1 MSQLPHLA
9 SADSAAI
16 PRRALILA
24 GGGMRVAWQAGVLRA
39 LAEEGL
45 TFAHGDG
52 TSGGI
57 MNLAMLLSG
66 LSPVEMCDRW
76 RTLDPRHF
84 SSFLPLE
91 QYLHGPQLKA
101 LGDARGVTE
110 KVFPHLGIDVAK
122 INASTGMEGTF
133 NVCNYSRKTNEAIPH
148 QRVDLDLLVAC
159 MSLPIFMPAVHKDGA
174 WYTDSVWIKDANLI
188 EAVRRG
194 ADELWLIWCI
204 GNTDEYRFG
213 AFNQYVHMI
222 ELAANG
228 SLFEEF
234 ERIQEVNER
243 RARGETLYGH
253 TRPVRLHVIRPDY
266 PLPLDPDYFL
276 GRIDGPTLV
285 DLGYADAKR
294 YLAHCSPDGLP
305 FTPDATKMKN
315 PTVGFT
321 FRETMSGH
329 FALGETAPRAG
340 ATAGSAAGTS
350 LAMHATILIDDLDRF
365 IDDPAHLGRIAG
377 NIDFAPFGQ
386 AIPSTRG
393 VFNLFSPGDDPK
405 MKLMIYELGFE
416 HGGQPHYL
424 AGHKEVKDDPGLDL
438 WKDTTTL
445 FTTLHR
451 GDDKT
456 APVIGAGVLS
466 LSPIGLAKLVGT
478 MHVTGTDLTSE
489 QAKALARFGKFFMGD
504 LWDSYIAKIH
514 KA

>member
-1 MSQLPHLA
+1 MKHVPFFAPPS
-9 SADSAAI
+9 SNGG

-39 LAEEGL
+39 LAEEKL

-84 SSFLPLE
+84 SSFFPLE
-91 QYLHGPQLKA
+91 EYLHGPQLKA
-101 LGDARGVTE
+101 LGDARGVRE
-110 KVFPHLGIDVAK
+110 KVFPHLGIDVAE

-133 NVCNYSRKTNEAIPH
+133 NVCNYTRKTNEVIPH
-148 QRVDLDLLVAC
+148 QRVDLDLLVAG
-159 MSLPIFMPAVHKDGA
+159 MSLPIFMPAVQKDGA

-194 ADELWLIWCI
+194 ADELWLVWCI
-204 GNTDEYRFG
+204 GNTSEYKLG

-228 SLFEEF
+228 SLFEELGQ
-234 ERIQEVNER
+234 IGEVNER
-243 RARGETLYGH
+243 RARGEAVYGH
-253 TRPVRLHVIRPDY
+253 TRSVRLHVIRPEY

-294 YLAHCSPDGLP
+294 YLATRAPDGLP
-305 FTPDATKMKN
+305 LTPDVTKMKN
-315 PTVGFT
+315 PTLGFT

-329 FALGETAPRAG
+329 FALGETIPQAG
-340 ATAGSAAGTS
+340 EKSGRDAGTEM
-350 LAMHATILIDDLDRF
+350 AMHATILIDDLDNF
-365 IDDPAHLGRIAG
+365 ITDRDHLGRIAG
-377 NIDFAPFGQ
+377 NVDFAPFGK
-386 AIPSTRG
+386 AIPATRG
-393 VFNLFSPGDDPK
+393 VFNLFSPADDPK
-405 MKLMIYELGFE
+405 MKLMVYELAFE
-416 HGGQPHYL
+416 HDGQRYYL

-438 WKDTTTL
+438 WKDSTTL

-451 GDDKT
+451 GDGKD
-456 APVIGAGVLS
+456 APVIGAGILS
-466 LSPIGLAKLVGT
+466 LGPIELAKMVGT
-478 MHVTGTDLTSE
+478 MHATGTDSIPLQS
-489 QAKALARFGKFFMGD
+489 KALARFGKFFMGE
-504 LWDSYIAKIH
+504 LWDSYIVKL
-514 KA
+514 KK